1 MRTDIRGQASARI
14 ARGSDTM
21 IRTILFLLLL
31 LPAHAQEKPAS
42 PRPPL
47 EKSAYFAFVDR
58 DYIFTIEVADPGVLL
73 LNFVSMTNTPMKLV
87 ARDIRIGLQNRKTAV
102 KLLSV
107 ETGDFNQPMRIG
119 WLNIL
124 PRSSFGLR
132 LTGDFGDAKEIY
144 SAVLRLGDE
153 DFTLAPLTSFDFE
166 FLAARI
172 NRINLGSPDFSEDWR
187 VLQFQKLG
195 SRSSV
200 RRFGRDREITN

>member
-1 MRTDIRGQASARI
+1 
-14 ARGSDTM
+14 M

-31 LPAHAQEKPAS
+31 LTAHAQEKPAS

>member
-1 MRTDIRGQASARI
+1 MT
-14 ARGSDTM
+14 
-21 IRTILFLLLL
+21 RTILILLLL
-31 LPAHAQEKPAS
+31 LQAQAQEKS
-42 PRPPL
+42 PSGRPPL

-58 DYIFTIEVADPGVLL
+58 DYIFTIEVVDPGVLL
-73 LNFVSMTNTPMKLV
+73 LNFVSMTDTQMKLA
-87 ARDIRIGLQNRKTAV
+87 ARDIRIGLQNRETAA

-107 ETGDFNQPMRIG
+107 ETGDFNQPMRVAWI
-119 WLNIL
+119 NIL

-132 LTGDFGDAKEIY
+132 LTGDFGDVKEIY

-153 DFTLAPLTSFDFE
+153 DFMLAPLTSFDFE

-200 RRFGRDREITN
+200 RRFGRGREITN